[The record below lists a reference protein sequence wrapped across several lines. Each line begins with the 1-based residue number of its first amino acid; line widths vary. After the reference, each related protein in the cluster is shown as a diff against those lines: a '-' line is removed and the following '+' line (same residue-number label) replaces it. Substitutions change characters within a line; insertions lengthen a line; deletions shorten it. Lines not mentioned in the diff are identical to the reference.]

1 MNIKNLIGVRKE
13 RRNVIF
19 TLSVFDIAREV
30 EAKTAIAAAIKEWSS
45 KTCIKFKERTN
56 ESGYVTFRFGT
67 GYVEFYVVIHLV
79 SRGVASCS
87 TSCRPG

>member
-19 TLSVFDIAREV
+19 TLSVFNIAKEV
-30 EAKTAIAAAIKEWSS
+30 EAKAAIAAAIKEWSS

-67 GYVEFYVVIHLV
+67 GFVEF
-79 SRGVASCS
+79 
-87 TSCRPG
+87 